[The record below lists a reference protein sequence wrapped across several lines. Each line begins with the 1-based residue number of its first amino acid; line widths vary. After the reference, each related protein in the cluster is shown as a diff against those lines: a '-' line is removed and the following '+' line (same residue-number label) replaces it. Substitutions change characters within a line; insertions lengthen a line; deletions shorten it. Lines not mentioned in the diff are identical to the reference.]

1 MEGEREER
9 RRIPA
14 FCYRSSHSLPRR
26 DLISS
31 SPSNL
36 QSFFPS
42 FLSYFL
48 PLSST
53 STCKRKTSSQSS
65 GMDINLSKVSELWR
79 LCSWKLFPPVT
90 AVGRRFRLL
99 LQFPIRSSQAP
110 ITTLSERSGPRSEI
124 YTSSRVRPF
133 PLLLLPSGRGSV
145 AIICRRRKRRRRR
158 ESAGTASPFSTR
170 KECIGRAGW
179 RRRFVAQ
186 REKEGDRREEEG
198 KGSEGRVSCSDWN

>member
-1 MEGEREER
+1 MLQVV
-9 RRIPA
+9 A
-14 FCYRSSHSLPRR
+14 L
-26 DLISS
+26 
-31 SPSNL
+31 SPSLGSNQL
-36 QSFFPS
+36 LSQQPPSPS

-65 GMDINLSKVSELWR
+65 GMDINLSKVSELRR
-79 LCSWKLFPPVT
+79 LCCRKLFPPVT

-133 PLLLLPSGRGSV
+133 PLLLPSGRDSV
-145 AIICRRRKRRRRR
+145 AIICRRRKRKRRRRR

-186 REKEGDRREEEG
+186 REKEGDRRREEG
-198 KGSEGRVSCSDWN
+198 KGSEGRVSCSDWNWESRDGMR